1 MADTQEEILPT
12 VLDSTQIV
20 CFRTCPQKF
29 YNEFV
34 CGLRRPITKID
45 LHAGSVFA
53 KVLEDFQKNVHLKK
67 LTPVEARAAALNQF
81 TTEWGEI
88 EAPSD
93 SPKSMDRMWEAF
105 EDYVRTYP
113 PHTDH
118 VQPYFVDGFPTFEF
132 TFAIPLVEEWG
143 FPLHPVTRSPF
154 VYAGRFDMLGQWAGR
169 PVIRDEKTT
178 KYMGPGWSEQWD
190 LRSQFIGYT
199 WAVRELGLDLDTVVI
214 RGIAIQKTQIKQGEA
229 IKMYDEALRTRWFRQ
244 LKRDVHKIVEC
255 WESHYWDF
263 NLGDSCNQYGRCQF
277 TNMCASAHREAW
289 ASEFTVR
296 RWNPLNHSAATGSY
310 GEENV

>member
-1 MADTQEEILPT
+1 MSDTQNEILPA

-34 CGLRRPITKID
+34 CGLRKEIPKID

-53 KVLEDFQKNVHLKK
+53 STLEEFQKNVHLKRM
-67 LTPVEARAAALNQF
+67 PVNDARKQALHHF
-81 TTEWGEI
+81 TTSWGEI

-93 SPKSMDRMWEAF
+93 SPKSLDRMWEAF

-132 TFAIPLVEEWG
+132 TFAIPLLEEWG
-143 FPLHPVTRSPF
+143 FPLHPETGEPF

-178 KYMGPGWSEQWD
+178 KYMGPQWSEQWD

-199 WAVRELGLDLDTVVI
+199 WAVRQLGLELDTVVV

-229 IKMYDEALRTRWFRQ
+229 IKMYSEHLRQRWFEQ
-244 LKRDVHKIVEC
+244 LVRDVNRIVSC
-255 WESHYWDF
+255 WRSQQWDF
-263 NLGDSCNQYGRCQF
+263 NLGDACNQYGRCLF
-277 TNMCASAHREAW
+277 SNMCGSAHREAW

-296 RWNPLNHSAATGSY
+296 RWNPLTPAPLEGEAA
-310 GEENV
+310 